1 MLRPQ
6 VGMDLETWTVR
17 RTDTARLKRLVIG
30 GVLGALT
37 VAGTVA
43 FVVLTSTPVAA
54 LEEEEDDDPIAVELA
69 KEPEP
74 PPPPPPP
81 PELAQKPKPQRPKV
95 SAPTS
100 LVDDGP
106 IEEKEPTKNFLAE
119 EPEREEPKAEPVAT
133 AAPPPPPAKK
143 TVVAKAADK
152 KPIRL
157 TENMAKPVQLVMAT
171 PEYPSAAKSQGIE
184 GVVMVRYVIGED
196 GSTRSIK
203 AVKGP
208 PELQAACVEA
218 VQKWRFQPIL
228 VDGVAVAVVRMAR
241 FPFRIK

>member
-1 MLRPQ
+1 
-6 VGMDLETWTVR
+6 MDLETWTVR
-17 RTDTARLKRLVIG
+17 RTDTARVRRLLIG
-30 GVLGALT
+30 SVLGAIS
-37 VAGTVA
+37 VAGTVG
-43 FVVLTSTPVAA
+43 FVVLTSAPVGA
-54 LEEEEDDDPIAVELA
+54 LEDEEDDDAIAVELA
-69 KEPEP
+69 REPEP

-81 PELAQKPKPQRPKV
+81 PEVAPKPKPVRAKV
-95 SAPTS
+95 ATPTTI
-100 LVDDGP
+100 VDEGP

-133 AAPPPPPAKK
+133 AAPPPPAPPK
-143 TVVAKAADK
+143 TIVRKPVDK

-157 TENMAKPVQLVMAT
+157 SEHMPKPVQLVMAT
-171 PEYPSAAKSQGIE
+171 PEYPAAAKSQGIE
-184 GVVMVRYVIGED
+184 GVVLVRYVIGED

-208 PELQAACVEA
+208 PELQAACVDA
-218 VQKWRFQPIL
+218 VKKWRFQPIL

>member
-1 MLRPQ
+1 
-6 VGMDLETWTVR
+6 MDLEQWTVR
-17 RTDTARLKRLVIG
+17 RTDSARVKRLLIG
-30 GVLGALT
+30 GVLGALS

-43 FVVLTSTPVAA
+43 FVVLSSKPVAA
-54 LEEEEDDDPIAVELA
+54 LEEAEEDDAIAVELA

-81 PELAQKPKPQRPKV
+81 PELAPKPKPARPKM
-95 SAPTS
+95 ALPTTI
-100 LVDDGP
+100 VDEGP
-106 IEEKEPTKNFLAE
+106 IEEKEPAKNFLAE

-133 AAPPPPPAKK
+133 AAPPPPPVKK
-143 TVVAKAADK
+143 TVVQKPADK

-157 TENMAKPVQLVMAT
+157 SESMPKPVQLVMAT
-171 PEYPSAAKSQGIE
+171 PEYPAAAKSQGIE

-218 VQKWRFQPIL
+218 VKKWRFQPIL

>member
-1 MLRPQ
+1 
-6 VGMDLETWTVR
+6 MDLEQWTVR
-17 RTDTARLKRLVIG
+17 RTDSARVKRLLIG
-30 GVLGALT
+30 GVLGALS

-43 FVVLTSTPVAA
+43 FVVLSSKPVAA
-54 LEEEEDDDPIAVELA
+54 LEEEEDDDAIAVELA

-81 PELAQKPKPQRPKV
+81 PEMAPKPKPARPKM
-95 SAPTS
+95 ALPTTI
-100 LVDDGP
+100 VDEGP
-106 IEEKEPTKNFLAE
+106 IEEKEPAKNFLAE
-119 EPEREEPKAEPVAT
+119 EPEREEPKTEPVAT
-133 AAPPPPPAKK
+133 AAPPPPPVKK
-143 TVVAKAADK
+143 TVVQKPADK

-157 TENMAKPVQLVMAT
+157 SESMPKPVQLVMAT
-171 PEYPSAAKSQGIE
+171 PEYPPAAKSQGIE

-218 VQKWRFQPIL
+218 VKKWRFQPIL